1 VKIVRYQGPFNFSAI
16 NNFAVKAAGEGY
28 SHYLF
33 CNNDIEAVEPGWLG
47 RMMELAQQPSIGIVG
62 AKLLYPDRL
71 SIQHAGVIVG
81 AYGAAEHYAKR
92 LRFPGDPIE
101 PGYAELLLV
110 NHEVNA
116 VTAACLLMRREAF
129 ERVGGFDEAIAV
141 GFGDVDLCLKAWQ
154 LGYRI
159 VFCPHAVLVHHE
171 SFTRGTSTVDPHPED
186 SRKYRAKWG
195 WLLEAGD
202 PYYHPALSIT
212 SSNWSL
218 RQPLPCRFE
227 IRRRVV
233 ERDVEGGLERV
244 GFSPA
249 AP

>member
-1 VKIVRYQGPFNFSAI
+1 
-16 NNFAVKAAGEGY
+16 
-28 SHYLF
+28 
-33 CNNDIEAVEPGWLG
+33 
-47 RMMELAQQPSIGIVG
+47 MELGQQPSIGMVG
-62 AKLLYPDRL
+62 AKLMYPDRR

-92 LRFPGDPIE
+92 LQFPQDPIE
-101 PGYAELLLV
+101 PGFAELLLV

-116 VTAACLLMRREAF
+116 VTAALLLMRREAF
-129 ERVGGFDEAIAV
+129 ERIGGFDESIEV
-141 GFGDVDLCLKAWQ
+141 GFGDVDLCLRTWR
-154 LGYRI
+154 LGYRV

-171 SFTRGTSTVDPHPED
+171 SISRGTSTVDPHPED

-202 PYYHPALSIT
+202 PYYHPALSPT

-218 RQPLPCRFE
+218 RQPLPVRFD
-227 IRRRVV
+227 IRRRLV
-233 ERDVEGGLERV
+233 ERGQAGGLEV
-244 GFSPA
+244 PGFSPP